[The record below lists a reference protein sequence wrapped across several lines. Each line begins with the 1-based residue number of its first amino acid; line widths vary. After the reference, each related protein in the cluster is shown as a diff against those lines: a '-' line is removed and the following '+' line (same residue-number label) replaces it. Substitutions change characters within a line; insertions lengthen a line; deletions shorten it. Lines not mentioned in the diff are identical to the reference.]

1 MSFQYKEVIF
11 YMDNGIERWR
21 MLFASFQRLE
31 WIDIT
36 IAIAIFLI
44 FLVFRKL
51 FTIYIFKFILTLTR
65 KTPTEV
71 FTNVLLS
78 FEKPL
83 RLFWIVLGTY
93 LAMLY
98 LPFNITTTE
107 FVQHIYRTFII
118 MILGWGLYNYMSAQ
132 SAFFFRFARKVELDE
147 DSMLVPFLSKILR
160 FSVIALTIVVI
171 AGEWGYSI
179 SGFVAG
185 LGLGGLAFALAAQD
199 TIGNFF
205 GGIIIITE
213 KPFSKGDWIK
223 TPSVEGTVE
232 DITFRSTQIRTFE
245 DSIVTVPNSTLSNEP
260 ITNWSKMSKRQ
271 ITFKVGVTY
280 STPQR
285 KLERCVR
292 KIEILLRE
300 HEDVNQDLIMVRFSD
315 FNNSSLDIFVYFF
328 TKTTAWTEWYRVKED
343 INFKI
348 MSILEEEEV
357 EIAFP
362 SRSLY
367 VEKDRQS
374 VFEDLIEEEKMDVRQ
389 EEKSSK

>member
-1 MSFQYKEVIF
+1 MERWQQLVRSFQY
-11 YMDNGIERWR
+11 
-21 MLFASFQRLE
+21 LE
-31 WIDIT
+31 WIDLS
-36 IAIAIFLI
+36 IAFGIFLI

-51 FTIYIFKFILTLTR
+51 FTTYIFKFVLSLTKR
-65 KTPTEV
+65 TPTEV

-83 RLFWIVLGTY
+83 RLFWVILGTY
-93 LAMLY
+93 LALLY
-98 LPFNITTTE
+98 LPFNITTTQ
-107 FVQHIYRTFII
+107 FVQHIYRSFII
-118 MILGWGLYNYMSAQ
+118 VLLGWGLYNYMSAQ

-147 DSMLVPFLSKILR
+147 DSMLVPFLSKVLR

-223 TPSVEGTVE
+223 TPSVEGVVE

-260 ITNWSKMSKRQ
+260 ITNWSKMSKRR
-271 ITFKVGVTY
+271 IMFNIGVTY
-280 STPQR
+280 STP
-285 KLERCVR
+285 KEKIEGCAR
-292 KIEILLRE
+292 KIEALLRE
-300 HEDVNQDLIMVRFSD
+300 HEEINQELIMVRFSD
-315 FNNSSLDIFVYFF
+315 FNSSSLDIFVYFF
-328 TKTTAWTEWYRVKED
+328 TNTTAWTEWYRIKED

-348 MSILEEEEV
+348 IDILKNEGV
-357 EIAFP
+357 DIAFP

-367 VEKDRQS
+367 MEKDDNMLA
-374 VFEDLIEEEKMDVRQ
+374 EWKEYEEEQKTIEQQ
-389 EEKSSK
+389 EEKSSGR

>member
-1 MSFQYKEVIF
+1 
-11 YMDNGIERWR
+11 MDNSMERWR
-21 MLFASFQRLE
+21 MLIASFQRLE
-31 WIDIT
+31 WIDIS
-36 IAIAIFLI
+36 IAFGIFLI

-51 FTIYIFKFILTLTR
+51 FTKYVFKFIVSLTR
-65 KTPTEV
+65 RTPTHV
-71 FTNVLLS
+71 FTDVLLS

-93 LAMLY
+93 LALLY

-107 FVQHIYRTFII
+107 FVQHIYRSFII
-118 MILGWGLYNYMSAQ
+118 MLLGWGLHNYMSAH
-132 SAFFFRFARKVELDE
+132 SAFFFRFAKRVELDE

-179 SGFVAG
+179 SGFIAG

-232 DITFRSTQIRTFE
+232 DITFRSTQIRTFA
-245 DSIVTVPNSTLSNEP
+245 DSIVTVPNSTLANEP
-260 ITNWSKMSKRQ
+260 ITNWSQMTKRQ

-280 STPQR
+280 STPR
-285 KLERCVR
+285 HKLERCVHR
-292 KIEILLRE
+292 IDTLLRE
-300 HEDVNQDLIMVRFSD
+300 HEEVNQDLIMVRFSD

-328 TKTTAWTEWYRVKED
+328 TNTTAWTEWYRIKED

-348 MSILEEEEV
+348 MNILEEEGV

-367 VEKDRQS
+367 VEKDHQD
-374 VFEDLIEEEKMDVRQ
+374 VMQEMLKDEVEEDHTAEN
-389 EEKSSK
+389 EKSST